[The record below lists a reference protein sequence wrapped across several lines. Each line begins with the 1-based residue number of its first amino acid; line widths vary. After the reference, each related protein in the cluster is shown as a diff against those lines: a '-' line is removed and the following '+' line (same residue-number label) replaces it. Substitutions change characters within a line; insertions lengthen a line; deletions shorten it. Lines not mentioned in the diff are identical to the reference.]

1 MWAVRQ
7 QEPTYALADPPST
20 EGEGRRSNPDLVW
33 ERISELHARLRQ
45 QRQQHEDAAGRDQH
59 CG

>member
-1 MWAVRQ
+1 MFEELEERRSAS
-7 QEPTYALADPPST
+7 LAGRT
-20 EGEGRRSNPDLVW
+20 GREGRRSNPDLVW

-45 QRQQHEDAAGRDQH
+45 RQQHEDAAGRDQH